1 MFGVD
6 GLPGIPDK
14 PIPGPNQV
22 LANEMGIVMG
32 LSHHEPMDRT
42 KPEWDRVKTGP
53 WDWTNKEV
61 LIKASL
67 LQAVDFVKLTVALD
81 VWRRKGKGT
90 GSNVYH
96 GHARRW

>member
-42 KPEWDRVKTGP
+42 KPEWDRVKVGP

-61 LIKASL
+61 LIKVCTIS
-67 LQAVDFVKLTVALD
+67 
-81 VWRRKGKGT
+81 
-90 GSNVYH
+90 VYTS
-96 GHARRW
+96 WS